1 MYYSKLRAKARES
14 LKGNWLIA
22 IGLFVVTTIIFTLP
36 DFIFNPN
43 EYDFSW
49 RDIAVILATWLLTPI
64 SVGLIWAWIDLS
76 RGKDIRFGHLIHPFQ
91 TIFAKTIFVS
101 FLQGL
106 FLLLW
111 TLLFI
116 VPGIIK
122 SFSYM
127 MTFYILRD
135 RPELSPLQV
144 ITESRKMM
152 DGHKGEAFV
161 LGLTFIGWL
170 LLGVVTLGIGF
181 LWIVPY
187 ISVTF
192 AHFYDTIREEYEAK
206 HHA

>member
-22 IGLFVVTTIIFTLP
+22 IGLFVLTTIIFTLP

-49 RDIAVILATWLLTPI
+49 RDVAVILTTWLLTPI
-64 SVGLIWAWIDLS
+64 TVGLTWAWIDMS
-76 RGKDIRFGHLIHPFQ
+76 RGKSISFGHLVHPFQ

-135 RPELSPLQV
+135 RPELSPLEV

-152 DGHKGEAFV
+152 NGHKGEAFV

-206 HHA
+206 HA

>member
-36 DFIFNPN
+36 DFIFNPD

-49 RDIAVILATWLLTPI
+49 RDVAVILTTWLLTPI
-64 SVGLIWAWIDLS
+64 TVGLTWAWIDMS
-76 RGKDIRFGHLIHPFQ
+76 RGKSISFGHLVHPFQ

-135 RPELSPLQV
+135 RPELSPLEV

-161 LGLTFIGWL
+161 LGLTFIGWI
-170 LLGVVTLGIGF
+170 LLGIITIGIGF

-206 HHA
+206 HI